1 MKVKVFFSAAIAAF
15 VLCGCGED
23 NVKIVKEYTL
33 PQQKSM
39 TIGNAIDGSSECKK
53 VSWQDISVKNSIQ
66 AVKMTC
72 EVSAEVLKAEFDR
85 ANAAYEKAYASE
97 EEGKEKRLQNS
108 LKYASDSYERLKTQ
122 NSPQFDKDK
131 ILQTANKL
139 CKFDE
144 EKSKGISF
152 SAPVKCDDDAL
163 QKEVADVYKL
173 NANSWSYANFLNL
186 IKDIAASSQR
196 PVNVLFIDK
205 PVQITSRQIEI
216 KFIVNTDKSVDVD
229 RTAMMI
235 EDGNAE
241 EIGSGIIRKF
251 YKR

>member
-1 MKVKVFFSAAIAAF
+1 MKVKVFFGAAIAAF
-15 VLCGCGED
+15 VLCGFGED

-53 VSWQDISVKNSIQ
+53 VSWQDISVKNGIQ
-66 AVKMTC
+66 AVKMIC
-72 EVSAEVLKAEFDR
+72 EVSPEVLKAEFDR

-97 EEGKEKRLQNS
+97 AESQEKRLQNS
-108 LKYASDSYERLKTQ
+108 LEYASDSYERLKTQ
-122 NSPQFDKDK
+122 SSPQFDKDK
-131 ILQTANKL
+131 ILQTANKF

-152 SAPVKCDDDAL
+152 SALVKCDDDAL
-163 QKEVADVYKL
+163 QKEVAEVYKL
-173 NANSWSYANFLNL
+173 NANDWGYSNFLNL
-186 IKDIAASSQR
+186 VKDLAASSQR
-196 PVNVLFIDK
+196 PIKVLFVDK
-205 PVQITSRQIEI
+205 PVQIVSRQIEI

-229 RTAMMI
+229 RAAMMI
-235 EDGNAE
+235 EDGNSK

>member
-1 MKVKVFFSAAIAAF
+1 MKAKIFFGAAISAI

-53 VSWQDISVKNSIQ
+53 VSWQDISVKKGIQ

-72 EVSAEVLKAEFDR
+72 EVSPDVLKAEFDR
-85 ANAAYEKAYASE
+85 ANAAYEKAYAAEAES
-97 EEGKEKRLQNS
+97 KEKHLQNS

-122 NSPQFDKDK
+122 SSPQFDKDK
-131 ILQTANKL
+131 ILQTANKF

-144 EKSKGISF
+144 EKSKNLSF
-152 SAPVKCDDDAL
+152 SSPVKCDDDAL
-163 QKEVADVYKL
+163 QKEIAEVYKL
-173 NANSWSYANFLNL
+173 NANNWSYTNFLNL

-229 RTAMMI
+229 RSAMMI
-235 EDGNAE
+235 EDGSAK

>member
-1 MKVKVFFSAAIAAF
+1 MKVKVFFGAAIAAF

-53 VSWQDISVKNSIQ
+53 VSWQDISVKNGIQ

-72 EVSAEVLKAEFDR
+72 EVSPEVLKAEFDR

-97 EEGKEKRLQNS
+97 AESQEKRLQNS
-108 LKYASDSYERLKTQ
+108 LEYASDSYERLKAQ
-122 NSPQFDKDK
+122 SSPQFDKDK
-131 ILQTANKL
+131 ILQTANKF

-152 SAPVKCDDDAL
+152 SALVKCDDDAL
-163 QKEVADVYKL
+163 QKEVAEVYKL
-173 NANSWSYANFLNL
+173 NANDWGYSNFLNL
-186 IKDIAASSQR
+186 VKDLAASSQR
-196 PVNVLFIDK
+196 PIKVLFVDK
-205 PVQITSRQIEI
+205 PVQIVSRQIEI

-229 RTAMMI
+229 RAAMMI
-235 EDGNAE
+235 EDGNSK

>member
-1 MKVKVFFSAAIAAF
+1 MKVKVFFGAAIAAF

-33 PQQKSM
+33 PQEKSM

-53 VSWQDISVKNSIQ
+53 VSWQDISVKNGIQ

-85 ANAAYEKAYASE
+85 ANAAYKKAYASE
-97 EEGKEKRLQNS
+97 EEEQKKYVQDF
-108 LKYASDSYERLKTQ
+108 LKNALERWDDIKTQ
-122 NSPQFDKDK
+122 DSPQPDQDKL
-131 ILQTANKL
+131 LQIANKL

-144 EKSKGISF
+144 EKSKSF
-152 SAPVKCDDDAL
+152 SFDIPVKCDEEGI
-163 QKEVADVYKL
+163 QKEIVGAYKL
-173 NANSWSYANFLNL
+173 NTKHWGYDSFMNSLKNAVV
-186 IKDIAASSQR
+186 KSQR
-196 PVNVLFIDK
+196 PIKVPFVDK
-205 PVQITSRQIEI
+205 PVQIASRQIEI

-229 RTAMMI
+229 HSAMMI